1 MCDVLSTLKIKN
13 NYIYIILVNIF
24 MNGTWYSCQKF
35 NTFLFYKKHSLE
47 AEKIH
52 THLQV
57 TVRVCVYLEDTALLS
72 CNTAEWLALSLMLYT
87 LIGQA
92 TAGHST
98 TFNDFH
104 YSLLFSRLM
113 TY

>member
-1 MCDVLSTLKIKN
+1 MEAEKFI
-13 NYIYIILVNIF
+13 YIYIYIY
-24 MNGTWYSCQKF
+24 T
-35 NTFLFYKKHSLE
+35 
-47 AEKIH
+47 H
-52 THLQV
+52 THTHIVHKVLPDCNV
-57 TVRVCVYLEDTALLS
+57 IECRVLFLI
-72 CNTAEWLALSLMLYT
+72 LYS

-98 TFNDFH
+98 AFNDFH

>member
-1 MCDVLSTLKIKN
+1 
-13 NYIYIILVNIF
+13 

-35 NTFLFYKKHSLE
+35 NTFLLYKKHSLE

-52 THLQV
+52 THLHV
-57 TVRVCVYLEDTALLS
+57 SVRVCVCVYLEDTALLS
-72 CNTAEWLALSLMLYT
+72 CNIAECLALSLILYT

-98 TFNDFH
+98 TFNDFC